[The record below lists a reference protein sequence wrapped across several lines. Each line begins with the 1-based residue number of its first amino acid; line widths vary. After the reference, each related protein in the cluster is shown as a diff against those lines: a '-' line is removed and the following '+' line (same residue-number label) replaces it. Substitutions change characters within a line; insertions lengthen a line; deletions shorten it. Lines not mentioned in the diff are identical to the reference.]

1 MDRVNSTQ
9 RRPEIILAICI
20 VVISVFAIVTGS
32 IPVTGFLWN
41 VDKIDNISVGN
52 DENQTIRGI
61 KVYSEDDPVK
71 IRVGSVVDSGA
82 KFDDD
87 RTSYRIKNGQTARDS
102 EVFIKNPNTTD
113 ATLVIN
119 SSALNSTTS
128 FDVEIE
134 NIDTTNMSKF
144 NKKGQEIN
152 KEFEYITTQAGESDH
167 STFSV
172 QTSANVSINTKNYND
187 SSSMISF
194 DNLSLVNNSTD
205 QIVVWEKS
213 SEGDLSKR
221 IATFQGGRESI
232 SIDNN
237 SIKGE
242 EEIAVTVQPEST
254 NSTEVI
260 YAVDHATIE
269 APITTE
275 LLQEPIYYPENDRLD
290 RQYSESI
297 YFKFNTNIRH
307 DRGDIYVNYFDGTT
321 HRVPVQNKSNNVTVL
336 DEDLYISLNSTSN
349 TQNYIQNVT
358 VDGLVSEYGGEE
370 LSQGVSEINR
380 AGDFISSRTNTTVSQ
395 GTKVAVTSN
404 ESETIQIF
412 SENRSIN
419 PSEIEDNN
427 HNKIIHTSD
436 IPTGEYKIESESET
450 NASRINI
457 TEATLSPKI
466 PTANKSTGILIN
478 FESSALDRQI
488 MVRVQNENNTS
499 ISEKVVEIKQHKTE
513 NQSIMINEWGEYF
526 IEFRDIRSGD
536 TIRRSVDILKNRD
549 SDLIFDSDQNGSDVG
564 TKHVLELN
572 SSYNRS
578 RLELINKSSRVTLAT
593 ANLSTPSSGR
603 TSIGLNTYAFGNES
617 LTDSLVTA
625 GPGAT
630 VESVDTSVSNGTL
643 PPGEYRIEVR
653 SAQGLAET
661 SDEATVTVG
670 NRSTSGLN
678 AYATTTLDRDALGT
692 AGAVRRAIEDGTLSP
707 TSTVTAD
714 DTVVYAVNATGL
726 TGLPAARNATT
737 ESGADLARLD
747 GLAFGVRS
755 NASTLSAAT
764 GDDRTGAV
772 GAAPKNSSVHI
783 DDEGLYLIAEG
794 DDALATDETPAGGE
808 DFTAEFRVTDERLR
822 EAASDSAS
830 DHSASTTL
838 TFEVPPPDEAD
849 GDSEGGDSLGGGG
862 SAGGGSAGGPEGGG
876 PVGEPTGG
884 GTSGGGPSTD
894 GGGTT
899 GGGPTGSPPET
910 GTSPRGGKTETPGDA
925 TGTGPR
931 PDLRVSGGQFGVRPL
946 ADVRPIARENHT
958 GSPASVSRTSVPVDT
973 GAAPSG
979 GEIARSETGA
989 DRGGAG
995 TTGADAGSDEAAG
1008 TDGVS
1013 GTDEAAGT
1021 NAGDS
1026 RSRGGSDS
1034 TAKSDAA
1041 DAEPQTP
1048 TYDDAPIRTTADD
1061 VPGFGPL
1068 VTVVAFLLAGRL
1080 AARRRGREP

>member
-1 MDRVNSTQ
+1 MDRINSTQ
-9 RRPEIILAICI
+9 RRPEIILIICI
-20 VVISVFAIVTGS
+20 VIISVFAIVTGS

-41 VDKIDNISVGN
+41 VDEIDNISVGN

-102 EVFIKNPNTTD
+102 EVFIKNPNTSD

-119 SSALNSTTS
+119 SSALNSTTP

-134 NIDTTNMSKF
+134 NIDTTNLSKY

-152 KEFEYITTQAGESDH
+152 REFEYITTQAGESDY

-172 QTSANVSINTKNYND
+172 QTPANVSINTKNYND
-187 SSSMISF
+187 SSITISF
-194 DNLSLVNNSTD
+194 DKLSLVNNSTD

-221 IATFQGGRESI
+221 IATFQGERESI

-242 EEIAVTVQPEST
+242 KEIAVTVQPEST

-275 LLQEPIYYPENDRLD
+275 LLQEPIYYPENDHLD

-307 DRGDIYVNYFDGTT
+307 DRGDIYINYFDGTT
-321 HRVPVQNKSNNVTVL
+321 HRVPVQNKSANVTVL
-336 DEDLYISLNSTSN
+336 DKELYISLNSTSD
-349 TQNYIQNVT
+349 TQSYIQNVT
-358 VDGLVSEYGGEE
+358 VDGLVSVYGGEK
-370 LSQGVSEINR
+370 LSQSVSDINR

-395 GTKVAVTSN
+395 GTKIAVTSN

-419 PSEIEDNN
+419 LSELEDNN
-427 HNKIIHTSD
+427 HNKIIDTSD

-457 TEATLSPKI
+457 TESTLSPKI
-466 PTANKSTGILIN
+466 PTVNKSTGILIN

-499 ISEKVVEIKQHKTE
+499 ISENVVEIKQYETE

-526 IEFRDIRSGD
+526 IEFRDTQSGD

-549 SDLIFDSDQNGSDVG
+549 SDLIFDSDQNGSNVG

-593 ANLSTPSSGR
+593 ANLSTPSPGE
-603 TSIGLNTYAFGNES
+603 TSIGLNTYALGNES

-630 VESVDTSVSNGTL
+630 VESVDTSMPNGTL

-653 SAQGLAET
+653 STQGLAET
-661 SDEATVTVG
+661 SDEATVTVR
-670 NRSTSGLN
+670 NRSTNGLD
-678 AYATTTLDRDALGT
+678 AYVTTAFDRDALGT
-692 AGAVRRAIEDGTLSP
+692 AGAVRRAIANGTLSP

-714 DTVVYAVNATGL
+714 ETVVYAVDATGL

-737 ESGADLARLD
+737 ETGADLARLD

-755 NASTLSAAT
+755 NASTLSTET

-772 GAAPKNSSVHI
+772 GAVPTNSSVHI
-783 DDEGLYLIAEG
+783 DDDGLYLVAEG
-794 DDALATDETPAGGE
+794 DDALATDEIPAGG
-808 DFTAEFRVTDERLR
+808 DAFTAEFRVTDERLR
-822 EAASDSAS
+822 EVASDSAS

-849 GDSEGGDSLGGGG
+849 GDSLGGGG
-862 SAGGGSAGGPEGGG
+862 SGGGPESGG
-876 PVGEPTGG
+876 PVGDATGG
-884 GTSGGGPSTD
+884 GTSGGGAPTGS
-894 GGGTT
+894 GGTT
-899 GGGPTGSPPET
+899 GGGPTGSPPEA
-910 GTSPRGGKTETPGDA
+910 GTSPSGGKAETPGDA
-925 TGTGPR
+925 TGNGPR
-931 PDLRVSGGQFGVRPL
+931 PDLGVNGGQFGIRPL

-973 GAAPSG
+973 GAARSG
-979 GEIARSETGA
+979 GELARSETGA

-995 TTGADAGSDEAAG
+995 TDGADAGSEETAG
-1008 TDGVS
+1008 TDGVA

-1021 NAGDS
+1021 NAADS
-1026 RSRGGSDS
+1026 RSRAGADS

-1041 DAEPQTP
+1041 DAEPETP

-1068 VTVVAFLLAGRL
+1068 VTVVAVLLAGRL
-1080 AARRRGREP
+1080 AARRRGRES